1 MSDAKRTKNVKT
13 NAELIAE
20 FGKIT
25 LNRIARSAIP
35 SDTDIA
41 QLENVNKEIA
51 EAEADL
57 AGMKDGPT
65 KNYAS
70 KYLDGLKYRKAVIAA
85 NLANPGNLSVTDI
98 RMLQVA
104 AKRLLRADKANVVTL
119 AQFVLDNVE
128 VFPVKGTRY

>member
-1 MSDAKRTKNVKT
+1 MAKTIKT

-20 FGKIT
+20 FGKLT
-25 LNRIARSAIP
+25 LTRIARSAIP
-35 SDTDIA
+35 SDADIA

-57 AGMKDGPT
+57 AGMKDGPV
-65 KNYAS
+65 KKYAA
-70 KYLDGLKYRKAVIAA
+70 KALEGMQYRKAVIIA
-85 NLANPGNLSVTDI
+85 NLANPGNLSVTDT
-98 RMLQVA
+98 RMLQIA

-128 VFPVKGTRY
+128 VFPVKGSRY

>member
-1 MSDAKRTKNVKT
+1 MAKTIKT

-20 FGKIT
+20 FGKLT
-25 LNRIARSAIP
+25 LTRIARSAIP
-35 SDTDIA
+35 SDADIQ

-57 AGMKDGPT
+57 AGMKDGPVKKYAT
-65 KNYAS
+65 KA
-70 KYLDGLKYRKAVIAA
+70 LEGMQYRKAVIIA
-85 NLANPGNLSVTDI
+85 NLANPGNLSVTDT

>member
-1 MSDAKRTKNVKT
+1 MNDNAKRTKNVKT

-20 FGKIT
+20 FGKLT
-25 LNRIARSAIP
+25 LSRIARSAIP
-35 SDTDIA
+35 SDDDIQMLDRVSKQVKELEDSIPNIPEVA
-41 QLENVNKEIA
+41 QPFALQA
-51 EAEADL
+51 
-57 AGMKDGPT
+57 
-65 KNYAS
+65 
-70 KYLDGLKYRKAVIAA
+70 LDGLKYRKAVIAA

>member
-51 EAEADL
+51 EAESDL

>member
-1 MSDAKRTKNVKT
+1 MSDNAKKTKNVKT

-20 FGKIT
+20 FGKLSLT
-25 LNRIARSAIP
+25 RIARSAIP
-35 SDTDIA
+35 SEADIQ
-41 QLENVNKEIA
+41 QLDKVSKEVKALEASMENIPEIA
-51 EAEADL
+51 KPFAMQA
-57 AGMKDGPT
+57 
-65 KNYAS
+65 
-70 KYLDGLKYRKAVIAA
+70 LDGLKYRKAIIAA

-98 RMLQVA
+98 RMLQIA

>member
-1 MSDAKRTKNVKT
+1 M
-13 NAELIAE
+13 
-20 FGKIT
+20 
-25 LNRIARSAIP
+25 
-35 SDTDIA
+35 
-41 QLENVNKEIA
+41 Q
-51 EAEADL
+51 
-57 AGMKDGPT
+57 
-65 KNYAS
+65 
-70 KYLDGLKYRKAVIAA
+70 YRKAVIIA

>member
-1 MSDAKRTKNVKT
+1 
-13 NAELIAE
+13 
-20 FGKIT
+20 
-25 LNRIARSAIP
+25 
-35 SDTDIA
+35 
-41 QLENVNKEIA
+41 VNKEIA
-51 EAEADL
+51 EAEGDL